1 MYGINTVTAHPQ
13 NFVAAL
19 NNAPAHGN
27 ADGPTTTSYVDDM
40 KNIAKARLQRQV
52 MADPSLARELVAVEA
67 SAVYNS
73 RGSLIAALST
83 RQITV

>member
-1 MYGINTVTAHPQ
+1 MYGIQQVSANSHVATVMSREGQAG
-13 NFVAAL
+13 AD
-19 NNAPAHGN
+19 NAR
-27 ADGPTTTSYVDDM
+27 TTSSHVDEM

-83 RQITV
+83 HSFTA